1 MNILEQV
8 RFIGKTTTNSTS
20 GFTGWGTKYIE
31 KNLQKI
37 SDISS
42 SSTVTT
48 TKDNGVVNITMN
60 WTSLY
65 GELENGDYVIY
76 LGNGKESYMKILLS
90 VNSPDDVSYEVD
102 QVGLVR

>member
-8 RFIGKTTTNSTS
+8 RFIGKTTANSTS

-48 TKDNGVVNITMN
+48 TNDNGVVNITMN

-76 LGNGKESYMKILLS
+76 LGNGKECYMKILFS
-90 VNSPDDVSYEVD
+90 VNSPDDVSYEVE